1 MIPDKLI
8 VLYSKYSSQCNDI
21 IRLYNSN
28 YNKHIQLVCIDNI
41 QIREQ
46 ILHST
51 HLNVKTVP
59 CVLFVYPDK
68 RIEKFEGSN
77 VKQWIIQQIMDGLP
91 ASQTQIIPDNQSI
104 SKEATNAP
112 VSKSTRSEPTTDMS
126 SEPGRQSAPTMN
138 KISDK
143 SETEHNDPITPIE
156 TIMYTNEKQSER
168 QNVSSMVEN
177 SINKKKSISDLAA
190 DIAAGRKS
198 FETEMNLDS
207 FERR

>member
-21 IRLYNSN
+21 IRLYNPN
-28 YNKHIQLVCIDNI
+28 RNKHIQLVCIDNI

-77 VKQWIIQQIMDGLP
+77 VKQWIIQQITEGLP
-91 ASQTQIIPDNQSI
+91 
-104 SKEATNAP
+104 EE
-112 VSKSTRSEPTTDMS
+112 VSEP
-126 SEPGRQSAPTMN
+126 
-138 KISDK
+138 
-143 SETEHNDPITPIE
+143 
-156 TIMYTNEKQSER
+156 
-168 QNVSSMVEN
+168 VSSM
-177 SINKKKSISDLAA
+177 SSKSDPEPVGQSNLTSD
-190 DIAAGRKS
+190 GN
-198 FETEMNLDS
+198 TG
-207 FERR
+207 